1 MLSLLLLT
9 LLALAT
15 VTNAF
20 YVIVPTGNV
29 GVQTILGV
37 IQSDFLN
44 PGIQF
49 YVPGYS
55 KIDVVD
61 VNSQTDPIELL
72 ECKTSDKRHV
82 SLKGNIKNQLP
93 KDSVVKV
100 YSHFQKSNVNYD
112 VPLLK
117 NPAKIFLMEYCS
129 QVTGEELRTN
139 YAELNDKLSQ
149 HLAKE
154 QENRPELNGESTG
167 VKVLMVFI
175 DIPQFSAKVEEN
187 YQEISIQQT
196 AKQAEKFRQETEL
209 KRKETENLLAEL
221 EAEKQRIIAATENKQ
236 RIEKEEADAKV
247 AKIQADSLAD
257 QKRISADATSY
268 ANHKLADDNKN
279 LLTPSYIE
287 MRKIESFGCQ
297 NVIHY
302 ASKDGNLPNFLPDHR
317 VSETG

>member
-1 MLSLLLLT
+1 MMFARLLLT
-9 LLALAT
+9 LLALAKL
-15 VTNAF
+15 TNAF
-20 YVIVPTGNV
+20 YVIIPTGNV
-29 GVQTILGV
+29 GVHTYFGV
-37 IQSDFLN
+37 IQPNVLA
-44 PGIQF
+44 PGIHF
-49 YVPGYS
+49 HTPLVS
-55 KIDVVD
+55 AIETVD
-61 VNSQTDPIELL
+61 INSQTDPIEEI

-82 SLKGNIKNQLP
+82 KLSGYIKNQLQ

-100 YSHFQKSNVNYD
+100 YSHFQKPGVNYD

-149 HLAKE
+149 HLVKE
-154 QENRPELNGESTG
+154 QENRPELNGDSTG
-167 VKVLMVFI
+167 VNVLMVFI

-221 EAEKQRIIAATENKQ
+221 EAEKQRVIAATENKQ

-247 AKIQADSLAD
+247 AKIQAESLAD
-257 QKRISADATSY
+257 QKRIDADATSY
-268 ANHKLADDNKN
+268 SNHKLAEDNKN
-279 LLTPSYIE
+279 LLTPSYLE

-302 ASKDGNLPNFLPDHR
+302 GTLPNFLPDHR
-317 VSETG
+317 VAETE